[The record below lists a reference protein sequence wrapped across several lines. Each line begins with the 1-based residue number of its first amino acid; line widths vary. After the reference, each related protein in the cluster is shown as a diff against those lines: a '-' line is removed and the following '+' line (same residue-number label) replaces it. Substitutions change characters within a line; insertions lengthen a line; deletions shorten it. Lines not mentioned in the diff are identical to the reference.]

1 MKLTTSRL
9 NQIIKEEIAVI
20 YEEQQMSRRAALR
33 LGGLGAAAISTGA
46 ATAKEAA
53 AGESVVPGWS
63 ENQIDAMFE
72 RFANDIQ
79 DINTQIAKLWRAQ
92 GVGMDPR
99 VPKRDLAE

>member
-1 MKLTTSRL
+1 MKLATSRL
-9 NQIIKEEIAVI
+9 KQIIKEEIAVI
-20 YEEQQMSRRAALR
+20 REERQMSRRAALR
-33 LGGLGAAAISTGA
+33 LGGLGAAAIASGA

-53 AGESVVPGWS
+53 AGEAATSGWS
-63 ENQIDAMFE
+63 EDQLDAMFD

-92 GVGMDPR
+92 GVGMDAR